1 MKHLSPYLQD
11 DQKAADY
18 LRQVRWPDGV
28 TCPCCGSAV
37 VEPRERCDNG
47 LQRFNCVPCAQRSR
61 QQFAMFTAWTR
72 SIFEESKLRPREWL
86 LVMGLWQLK
95 LNASEIAAAAD
106 IQERTAQRCINLLD
120 GGIFET
126 YHLDP
131 TRQLEHQV
139 EADECYQSAG
149 SKGLAREVARHERAP
164 RQRGLQLHGRA
175 TAELGRPPLLGLVQR
190 RDKTDPDAP
199 AAQVYL
205 EVLENVRTAT
215 IKPIITA
222 KVKSGAHCF
231 TDEYSIY
238 HFTQADYAHRTVNH
252 SAGEYARHDP
262 DGTCVHC
269 NTMEGLWSSL
279 RHFLDRFKGISQR
292 FLHLRVARYEFLHN
306 YGHLPWR
313 QTFEAALR
321 CIFSTTG
328 DYLRRMAH
336 QHRRM
341 PLTLCYR

>member
-215 IKPIITA
+215 IKPIIQGE
-222 KVKSGAHCF
+222 KRGAML
-231 TDEYSIY
+231 
-238 HFTQADYAHRTVNH
+238 HR
-252 SAGEYARHDP
+252 R
-262 DGTCVHC
+262 
-269 NTMEGLWSSL
+269 
-279 RHFLDRFKGISQR
+279 IQ
-292 FLHLRVARYEFLHN
+292 
-306 YGHLPWR
+306 HLP
-313 QTFEAALR
+313 FH
-321 CIFSTTG
+321 SG
-328 DYLRRMAH
+328 
-336 QHRRM
+336 
-341 PLTLCYR
+341 